1 MTALALQAGPIASL
15 SGPIVDF
22 CVNVIDDI
30 GLAGVALMMFL
41 HSACLPVPSEAVMLF
56 AGFTVSEG
64 HQTML
69 GVVAAGMVGQMLGSW
84 LVYAVGYY
92 GRIELLEKNR
102 LIHLGKD
109 RLAATDR
116 WFARHGDAAVFWG
129 RMVPVLRPLIS
140 LPAGMAEMPF
150 WRFSWLTALGSLP
163 WIAGLALL
171 GDAVGHNWDK
181 WRDHLQYL
189 DYAAIALIVAAIV
202 YLLMRRRGR
211 GRRKK
216 ADAEA
221 GAAEKAEAEPAGAG
235 GR

>member
-1 MTALALQAGPIASL
+1 MIGLALHAGPTASL

-22 CVNVIDDI
+22 CVNVIDDT
-30 GLAGVALMMFL
+30 GLAGIAFLMFL

-56 AGFTVSEG
+56 AGFNVSTG
-64 HQTML
+64 DQSML
-69 GVVAAGMVGQMLGSW
+69 GIIAAGMVGQIVGSW
-84 LVYAVGYY
+84 LIYAAGYF

-102 LIHLGKD
+102 LIHLGSE

-116 WFARHGDAAVFWG
+116 WFERHGDAAVFWT
-129 RMVPVLRPLIS
+129 RMVPVVRALIS

-171 GDAVGHNWDK
+171 GDAVGNNWES

-189 DYAAIALIVAAIV
+189 DYAATVLIVAGIV
-202 YLLMRRRGR
+202 YLLIRRRRGR
-211 GRRKK
+211 GPR
-216 ADAEA
+216 
-221 GAAEKAEAEPAGAG
+221 EKTEAEPARAG
-235 GR
+235 GS